1 MHPQALGAAVTTAQV
16 ATTRGSFPQWE
27 SFHGGQHCK
36 PAQKWQYVKVVWTA
50 IMQTLKK
57 CMFYQCMS
65 RARRL
70 FSHSSALSGKFFCA
84 HLKSNFKASR
94 ILRHRCYR
102 FQNQLAS
109 NMQMLC
115 PVEAPAHRRWRR
127 TLQRSMRHLV
137 PSSQTLKTKT
147 YLHILALFSN
157 CYTQVVKWF
166 LITAM
171 DIL

>member
-57 CMFYQCMS
+57 FMFYQCMS

-84 HLKSNFKASR
+84 HLKSNFKAV
-94 ILRHRCYR
+94 IYE
-102 FQNQLAS
+102 QNLETS
-109 NMQMLC
+109 LLSFSK
-115 PVEAPAHRRWRR
+115 PVSVQYANVVSCW
-127 TLQRSMRHLV
+127 
-137 PSSQTLKTKT
+137 SSSTQTLTKDFT
-147 YLHILALFSN
+147 EKHEASCAQQSN
-157 CYTQVVKWF
+157 FENKNIFAYSGSLQ
-166 LITAM
+166 
-171 DIL
+171 